1 LGRLVLSL
9 PYTGRD
15 RYLEYEEMIKL
26 LGANIASNKNLKE
39 EVTTKANTM
48 SAYLRDILG
57 RRKYM
62 SLKNKIR
69 IMKLV

>member
-1 LGRLVLSL
+1 
-9 PYTGRD
+9 
-15 RYLEYEEMIKL
+15 MIKL